1 VVGMTV
7 GNDSAFDP
15 PYRVDMKAAGLAA
28 QAGGHGH
35 QDILRAHAMNI
46 GRIAGIFTRL
56 ART

>member
-1 VVGMTV
+1 MTV
-7 GNDSAFDP
+7 GNDSAFDR